1 MAKDDLLTWCQGR
14 PAWQQA
20 IIGILTGSPELSDD
34 QLDTFVAALKQHFK
48 ITTGPAQ
55 TWPALTKA
63 QLKGDAATAPVTIL
77 GSIGPL
83 KNIDRLAADQPPL
96 QFAVKG
102 ITLIYGAN
110 GSGKSGYC
118 RIAKKVC
125 RCLHDVSLRGNVFDP
140 EAAGPR
146 EIDLVFR
153 VEGNTKQSVKW
164 ADTSEPP
171 PELGRIS
178 VFDTDAAGLYVDN
191 ERKIEYLPFELS
203 LMTNFVASLRALEA
217 RFNLEINQL
226 KALMNA
232 PLPTGY
238 GQNTAVSKMLAR
250 LVPGNTLPKESDLRA
265 LILE

>member
-1 MAKDDLLTWCQGR
+1 M
-14 PAWQQA
+14 
-20 IIGILTGSPELSDD
+20 
-34 QLDTFVAALKQHFK
+34 
-48 ITTGPAQ
+48 
-55 TWPALTKA
+55 TWPTLTKT

-140 EAAGPR
+140 VAAGPR

-153 VEGNTKQSVKW
+153 VGENPKRSVAW
-164 ADTSEPP
+164 SDGSDPP
-171 PELGRIS
+171 PELARIS
-178 VFDTDAAGLYVDN
+178 VFDSDAAGLYVDT

-203 LMTNFVASLRALEA
+203 LMTNFVAGLKALEA
-217 RFNLEINQL
+217 RFEVEL
-226 KALMNA
+226 
-232 PLPTGY
+232 
-238 GQNTAVSKMLAR
+238 SHSR
-250 LVPGNTLPKESDLRA
+250 FW
-265 LILE
+265 